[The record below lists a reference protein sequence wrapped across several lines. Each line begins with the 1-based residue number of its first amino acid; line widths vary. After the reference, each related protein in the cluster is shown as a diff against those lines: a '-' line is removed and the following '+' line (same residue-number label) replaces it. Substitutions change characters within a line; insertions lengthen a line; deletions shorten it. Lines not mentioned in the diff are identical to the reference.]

1 MWNSSGGV
9 GFNDGITV
17 KQLINILIQQIK
29 WRF

>member
-1 MWNSSGGV
+1 MWNSSEGV
-9 GFNDGITV
+9 GFNDGIAV